1 MIGKF
6 LFWIDANYTQFGIA
20 KFLQEKIS
28 ADFYVIYDLNH
39 HLKKSFL
46 NQNIVDFKKQWFY
59 WDYQSDIHKEP
70 DIEYLKYFEKKYGI
84 DLWKIA
90 FSERIFSDF
99 QKFHNFSKDE
109 ILSILEND
117 CKFFEHVLDE
127 VNPNFLIIKLADFH
141 RSQLLVELCNAKG
154 IKVLM
159 LIQSRLG
166 FRSYISSS
174 ISKTDNYVNIKNN
187 EKPVT
192 FPVLQEYLKKFDKFK
207 QSSKIQSGGIGM
219 SIKDKINSFLKWIF
233 QTYDDEYRKTYDHF
247 GVTVFQVLKNVIIQE
262 FTRNSRQRFLEKN
275 SIKNPDFKEKFI
287 YFPLHVQPERNI
299 DIDAPYYSNQFVAI
313 DNIAR
318 SLPIQYKL
326 YVKEHNSMKFR
337 NWRQKSFYNS
347 ILNLPNVKLIHPSL
361 NPLEIIKNCALVITI
376 AGSAG
381 LEAAFYEKP
390 SIVLADVSYSSLSC
404 VKKIKNIE
412 ELPNAIRESLGIKVN
427 PYELRN
433 FIEYQEKNS
442 FEFDEVELR
451 NELSKISLLAG
462 MITNDKMTVNQLN
475 SFFEQKRKSF
485 EPLMT
490 NYIKKINEYGDSL
503 TKH

>member
-1 MIGKF
+1 MSKKF
-6 LFWIDANYTQFGIA
+6 LFWIDPTYTQFGIA

-46 NQNIVDFKKQWFY
+46 NQNIIKFKKQWFY
-59 WDYQSDIHKEP
+59 WDYQSNIHKEP
-70 DIEYLKYFEKKYGI
+70 DIEYLKLFEKKYGI

-99 QKFHNFSKDE
+99 QKFHNFTRDE

-117 CKFFEHVLDE
+117 CKFFEKVLDE
-127 VNPNFLIIKLADFH
+127 VNPDFLIIKLADFH
-141 RSQLLVELCNAKG
+141 RTQLLVELCNAKG

-159 LIQSRLG
+159 LIASRLG

-174 ISKTDNYVNIKNN
+174 ISKIANNINIKNN

-192 FPVLQEYLKKFDKFK
+192 FFELREYLQKFDKFK
-207 QSSKIQSGGIGM
+207 QSSKTQSGGIGM
-219 SIKDKINSFLKWIF
+219 PVKDKIIAFLKWIF

-247 GVTVFQVLKNVIIQE
+247 GVTIFQVLKNKITEEI
-262 FTRNSRQRFLEKN
+262 TRNIRQRFLEKN
-275 SIKNPDFKEKFI
+275 SIKNPLFKEKFI

-299 DIDAPYYSNQFVAI
+299 DIDAPYYSNQLEVI
-313 DNIAR
+313 ENIAR

-347 ILNLPNVKLIHPSL
+347 VLNLPNVKLIHPSL
-361 NPLEIIKNCALVITI
+361 NPLEIIKNCSLVITI
-376 AGSAG
+376 AGSTG

-390 SIVLADVSYSSLSC
+390 TIIFADVSYSNLSC
-404 VKKIKNIE
+404 VKKIKNFE
-412 ELPNAIRESLGIKVN
+412 ELPNAIKESLIFNVDPN
-427 PYELRN
+427 ELRD
-433 FIEYQEKNS
+433 FIQYQEKNS
-442 FEFDEVELR
+442 FEFDEIELS

-462 MITNDKMTVNQLN
+462 MVTNDKMTVKQLD
-475 SFFEQKRKSF
+475 SFFEQKRKLF
-485 EPLMT
+485 EPLVT
-490 NYIKKINEYGDSL
+490 DYIKKINEHGDSL
-503 TKH
+503 TKY

>member
-1 MIGKF
+1 MTDKI
-6 LFWIDANYTQFGIA
+6 LFWIDAGLMHFGIA
-20 KFLQEKIS
+20 KFIQNKIDAKLFS
-28 ADFYVIYDLNH
+28 IYDLNH

-46 NQNIVDFKKQWFY
+46 NQNIIKFKKQWFY
-59 WDYQSDIHKEP
+59 WDYQSNIHKEP
-70 DIEYLKYFEKKYGI
+70 DIEYLKLFEKKYGI

-99 QKFHNFSKDE
+99 QKFHNFTRDE

-117 CKFFEHVLDE
+117 CKFFEKVLDD

-141 RSQLLVELCNAKG
+141 RTQLLVELCNAKG

-159 LIQSRLG
+159 LIASRLG

-174 ISKTDNYVNIKNN
+174 ISKIANNINIKNN

-192 FPVLQEYLKKFDKFK
+192 FFELREYLQKFDKFK
-207 QSSKIQSGGIGM
+207 QSSKTQSGGIGM
-219 SIKDKINSFLKWIF
+219 PVKDKIIAFLKWIF
-233 QTYDDEYRKTYDHF
+233 QTYDDEYGKTYDHF
-247 GVTVFQVLKNVIIQE
+247 GVTIFQVLKNMIIQE
-262 FTRNSRQRFLEKN
+262 LTRNSRQRFLKKN
-275 SIKNPDFKEKFI
+275 SITNLKFKEKFI

-299 DIDAPYYSNQFVAI
+299 DIDAPYYSNQLEVI
-313 DNIAR
+313 KNIAR

-337 NWRQKSFYNS
+337 NWRSKSFYNS
-347 ILNLPNVKLIHPSL
+347 ILNLPNVKLIHPSS
-361 NPLEIIKNCALVITI
+361 NPLGIIKNCSLVITI

-390 SIVLADVSYSSLSC
+390 TIVLADVSYSNLSC

-412 ELPNAIRESLGIKVN
+412 ELPETIREFLRVKVDPN
-427 PYELRN
+427 ELSD
-433 FIEYQEKNS
+433 FIQYQEKNS
-442 FEFDEVELR
+442 FEFDEIELR
-451 NELSKISLLAG
+451 NELSKISLLSG
-462 MITNDKMTVNQLN
+462 MVSNDKMSINQLN

-485 EPLMT
+485 EPLVT
-490 NYIKKINEYGDSL
+490 NYIKKINEHSDSL